1 MGKGDKPLGPG
12 AQGMPIRIGT
22 GERGGT
28 FFTQGMALKAAFE
41 RDPQAAPLE
50 VLESPGGV
58 SIENANRLDAGN
70 IEFGFISA
78 PWVAAALQ
86 GAPPFAHPIDLRIA
100 APMNVGP
107 NFFVVRADSRLRKV
121 ADLRGKKVAVGN
133 SGGGMVQHA
142 EAIFAA
148 LGIGPDDLER
158 VYVNFAQG
166 ADMLA
171 TAKVDAQFQCPIP
184 NRVMI
189 ELSERIA
196 VRVLS
201 YDSQHIDAALKSIP
215 LDRPVAMRKGAFRG
229 VDEDTAQLGVLNLLV
244 THARVEADTV
254 RAVVSA
260 IVRVA
265 GELGQFNPLFA
276 DFTELLE
283 TVRNRTAAMLGFG
296 GIELHPGAVRA
307 YSEAGFLK

>member
-1 MGKGDKPLGPG
+1 MPL
-12 AQGMPIRIGT
+12 RIGT

-28 FFTQGMALKAAFE
+28 FFTQGMALKAALE
-41 RDPQAAPLE
+41 RDPQAPLVE

-86 GAPPFAHPIDLRIA
+86 GAPPFPHPIDLRIA

-121 ADLRGKKVAVGN
+121 ADLRGRKVAVGT

-142 EAIFAA
+142 EAVFAA
-148 LGIGPDDLER
+148 LGMGPDDLER
-158 VYVNFAQG
+158 IYVNFAQG

-171 TAKVDAQFQCPIP
+171 TGKIDAQFQCPIP
-184 NRVMI
+184 NQVMS

-201 YDSQHIDAALKSIP
+201 YDSQHLDAALKSIP
-215 LDRPVAMRKGAFRG
+215 LDRSVIMRKGAFRG
-229 VDEDTAQLGVLNLLV
+229 VDNDTPQLGVLNLLV
-244 THARVEADTV
+244 THARVEPDAV
-254 RAVVSA
+254 HAVVSA
-260 IVRVA
+260 IVRAA
-265 GELGQFNPLFA
+265 GELGKLNPLFA
-276 DFTELLE
+276 DFTDLLE
-283 TVRNRTAAMLGFG
+283 MVRSRTAALLGFG
-296 GIELHPGAVRA
+296 GIELHPRAVRA

>member
-1 MGKGDKPLGPG
+1 
-12 AQGMPIRIGT
+12 MPIRIGT

-28 FFTQGMALKAAFE
+28 FFTQGMALKAALE
-41 RDPQAAPLE
+41 RDPQAPSIE

-78 PWVAAALQ
+78 PWIAAALH
-86 GAPPFAHPIDLRIA
+86 GAPPFPHPIDLRIA
-100 APMNVGP
+100 VPMNVGP

-121 ADLRGKKVAVGN
+121 ADLRGRKVAVGN

-171 TAKVDAQFQCPIP
+171 AGKVDAQFQCPIP

-201 YDSQHIDAALKSIP
+201 YDPQHLDAALKSIP
-215 LDRPVAMRKGAFRG
+215 LDRPVIMRKGAFRG

-244 THARVEADTV
+244 THARVDAVAARTV
-254 RAVVSA
+254 VGA

-265 GELGQFNPLFA
+265 GELGQLNPLFA

-283 TVRNRTAAMLGFG
+283 NVRSRTAAMLAFG

-307 YSEAGFLK
+307 YGEAGFLK